1 MTHAWKINGTY
12 FETCT
17 CDATCPCIVLSDP
30 TNGDCNALV
39 AWHIDEGKF
48 DGVHLNDLN
57 VALAVYSPGNMVT
70 TPWRAAVYFDT
81 KASDAQKDALLQ
93 IFTGQAGGHPSR
105 LASHIGEVLGVSSR
119 PMTYQAEGRRRSLK
133 IAGVAE
139 AEIEALA
146 TGQGGAE
153 ITVENHPL
161 SIAPGFKAVVGKST
175 QFAYQDHDM
184 NWEFSGKNGLYS
196 PFAYQNE

>member
-1 MTHAWKINGTY
+1 MSNSWKIKGTY

-30 TNGDCNALV
+30 TDGDCKVLV
-39 AWHIDEGKF
+39 AWHIDEGSF
-48 DGVHLNDLN
+48 NEVRLNDLN
-57 VALAVYSPGNMVT
+57 VALAAYSPGNMAT
-70 TPWRAAVYFDT
+70 TPWQAAVYFDA
-81 KASDAQKDALLQ
+81 KASEAQKDALMQ

-105 LASHIGEVLGVSSR
+105 LVSHIGEVLGVSSR
-119 PMTYQAEGRRRSLK
+119 PMKYRAEGRRRSLK

-146 TGQGGAE
+146 TGQGGAD

-161 SIAPGFKAVVGKST
+161 CIAPGFKAVVGKST
-175 QFAYQDHDM
+175 QLTYRDHDM
-184 NWEFSGKNGLYS
+184 DWEFSGKNGLYS

>member
-1 MTHAWKINGTY
+1 MAHSWKINGTY
-12 FETCT
+12 FETCN

-30 TNGDCNALV
+30 TNDDCSVLV
-39 AWHIDEGKF
+39 AWHIDDGNF

-57 VALAVYSPGNMVT
+57 VALAIYSPGNMAT
-70 TPWRAAVYFDT
+70 TPWKAAVYFDDEAT
-81 KASDAQKDALLQ
+81 QEQKDALMQ

-105 LASHIGEVLGVSSR
+105 LVSHIGEVLGVSSR
-119 PMTYQAEGRRRSLK
+119 PMTYRAEGRQRSLK

-146 TGQGGAE
+146 TGQGGAD

-161 SIAPGFKAVVGKST
+161 CIAPGFKAVVGKSKHMT
-175 QFAYQDHDM
+175 YQDHGM
-184 NWEFSGKNGLYS
+184 NWELSGKNGLYS
-196 PFAYQNE
+196 PFAYQSE